1 MREIVYTQYVIDRIL
16 SLDGD
21 TRHKSVFLFGPRQT
35 GKTTYLR
42 ATYPKSPFYSL
53 LQADV
58 FLRLSANPAALRQ
71 ELALQPAAMPVV
83 IDEIQKLPA
92 LLDEIHSMIEEQGR
106 TFVMSGSS
114 PIKLRRG
121 GYNLLG
127 GRARVKRLFPFV
139 SAELPDWSL
148 ERAARFG
155 TLPPIHQSSEPV
167 QDLRDYAGTYLQ
179 MEVQA
184 EGLVRGIQPFSRFL
198 TIAALTS
205 GEQVNFERVASDAA
219 VPARTVREYY
229 RLLDETYLGEM
240 LPVFR
245 MTHSKRK
252 STAHGKFYF
261 FDVGV
266 ANVLAGRTNVDPGSD
281 AFGRCLDGLVFSEL
295 RAWSHYFGDGREL
308 SFWRTA
314 DGTEVD
320 FVVADELAIEVKAT
334 ARANARDLRGLRR
347 IGDEHRFRHRI
358 LVCREETP
366 RLVDDILVLSTR
378 EFLRRLWAG
387 ELLS

>member
-1 MREIVYTQYVIDRIL
+1 MRELVYTQTVIDRIL
-16 SLDGD
+16 SLESDL
-21 TRHKSVFLFGPRQT
+21 RHKSVFLFGPRQT
-35 GKTTYLR
+35 GKTTFLR

-58 FLRLSANPAALRQ
+58 FLRFSANPAALRQ
-71 ELALQPAAMPVV
+71 ELAIQPTETPVV

-92 LLDEIHSMIEEQGR
+92 LLDEIHYMIEEESR

-127 GRARVKRLFPFV
+127 GRARVKRLHPFV

-148 ERAARFG
+148 ERVARFG
-155 TLPPIHQSSEPV
+155 TLPPIHQSSEPI

-198 TIAALTS
+198 TIAAITS

-229 RLLDETYLGEM
+229 RLLDETLLGEM

-245 MTHSKRK
+245 MTRAKRK
-252 STAHGKFYF
+252 PTAHGKFYF
-261 FDVGV
+261 FDIGV
-266 ANVLAGRTNVDPGSD
+266 ANVLAERTDVNPGSD
-281 AFGRCLDGLVFSEL
+281 AFGRCLEGLVFSEL
-295 RAWSHYFGDGREL
+295 RAWCHYFGSGREL

-320 FVVADELAIEVKAT
+320 FIVADEMAIEVKAT
-334 ARANARDLRGLRR
+334 VRAHSRDLQGLRR
-347 IGDEHRFRHRI
+347 IGDERRFRHRI

-366 RLVDDILVLSTR
+366 RLVDDILVLSIP